1 MPPDAAALAEV
12 MVMTVQRAIAPLAA
26 RLAAVDTQYATL
38 EPVTREVAALRERLA
53 VVEAREPIPGPPGQ
67 DGAAGA
73 DGLGFDDLSI
83 DFDGDRTL
91 SFNFVRGNVRK
102 SFPVALPFQRYQ
114 GTYQEGYPYV
124 VGDVVTSGG
133 NAWHCQQ
140 PTTLRPGESVN
151 AWRLMVRKGRDGKDA
166 SAFAGTR

>member
-12 MVMTVQRAIAPLAA
+12 VVMTVQRAIAPLAA
-26 RLAAVDTQYATL
+26 RLAVVDTQYAAL

-53 VVEAREPIPGPPGQ
+53 VVESREPIPGPAGK
-67 DGAAGA
+67 DGAPGA
-73 DGLGFDDLSI
+73 DGLGFEDLSV
-83 DFDGDRTL
+83 DFDGERTL
-91 SFNFVRGNVRK
+91 AFTFVRGDVRK

-114 GTYQEGYPYV
+114 GTYQEGFAYV
-124 VGDVVTSGG
+124 VGDVVTAGG

-140 PTTLRPGESVN
+140 PTTIRPGESVN

-166 SAFAGTR
+166 SAFAGAR